1 MEGRRR
7 GFSLFELLVS
17 LSIVSILSFLALPAL
32 KSARWSGEASQF
44 TQLLTRS
51 IAIARRR
58 AVASGERVTLCASS
72 NHRNCLKHWRG
83 EVSIL
88 VFTDRNRNYQLDGGD
103 TLHLEQRLV
112 LRHGDAYWRGS
123 LGRAYMRFRVD
134 GSAIEY
140 GRYSY
145 CPRDGSATEFR
156 QLVIN
161 RVGRAYLHHDG
172 SGRTSHCART
182 ATSTR

>member
-7 GFSLFELLVS
+7 GFSLLELLVA
-17 LSIVSILSFLALPAL
+17 LSIVSVLSFLALPAL
-32 KSARWSGEASQF
+32 QSARWSDEASQF
-44 TQLLTRS
+44 TQLLSRS
-51 IAIARRR
+51 MAIARRR
-58 AVASGERVTLCASS
+58 AVASAERITLCASTDQ
-72 NHRNCLKHWRG
+72 RNCLKHWRG

-88 VFTDRNRNYQLDGGD
+88 VFTDRNRNHQLDEGD

-123 LGRAYMRFRVD
+123 LGRSYMRFRID
-134 GSAIEY
+134 GSAVEY

-145 CPRDGSATEFR
+145 CPIDGNARGFR
-156 QLVIN
+156 QLVVN

-172 SGRTSHCART
+172 TGRTSHCSQA

>member
-51 IAIARRR
+51 MAVARHR
-58 AVASGERVTLCASS
+58 AVASGERVTLCASN
-72 NHRNCLKHWRG
+72 NHRLCLKHWRG
-83 EVSIL
+83 EVGIL

-123 LGRAYMRFRVD
+123 LGRAYMRFRGD
-134 GSAIEY
+134 GSAVEY

-145 CPRDGSATEFR
+145 CPRDGSPTGFR
-156 QLVIN
+156 QLVVN

-182 ATSTR
+182 ATSSR